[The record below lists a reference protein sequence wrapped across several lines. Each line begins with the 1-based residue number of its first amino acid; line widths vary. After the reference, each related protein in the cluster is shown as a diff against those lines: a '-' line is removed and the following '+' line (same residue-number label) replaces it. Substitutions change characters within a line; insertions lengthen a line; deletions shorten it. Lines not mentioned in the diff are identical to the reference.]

1 MQRRHHYEH
10 AFEAFLRA
18 RRIPYVAVDEA
29 RKALLPETARLR
41 LAPGDEDAGQTLK
54 SFDFVLYGDPNLL
67 VEIKG
72 RKVAR
77 PRASRPA
84 PARDVG
90 EGALWRS
97 GGDEPGRERKTRL
110 ENWATLED
118 VQSLSTWEALFGE
131 GFEAVFVFL
140 YWCAEMPPSALFEEV
155 FEHRD
160 RWYAV
165 RAVRV
170 RDYRAHMKTRSP
182 RWGTVHLPTSRF
194 DELSTPLAPPSVGH
208 GLPGDRLPVF
218 ATI

>member
-29 RKALLPETARLR
+29 RKALLPESARLR
-41 LAPGDEDAGQTLK
+41 LAPDGDGNEHTLK

-72 RKVAR
+72 RKIAR
-77 PRASRPA
+77 PRG
-84 PARDVG
+84 ARAARA
-90 EGALWRS
+90 E
-97 GGDEPGRERKTRL
+97 EPGQLRLTRAGEPPRERKTRL
-110 ENWATLED
+110 ESWATLED

-140 YWCAEMPPSALFEEV
+140 YWCAEMPPAALFEEV

-165 RAVRV
+165 RAVRI

-182 RWGTVHLPTSRF
+182 RWGTVHLPASRF
-194 DELSTPLAPPSVGH
+194 DELSSPLAPPIAGL
-208 GLPGDRLPVF
+208 GLPGDQLPVF